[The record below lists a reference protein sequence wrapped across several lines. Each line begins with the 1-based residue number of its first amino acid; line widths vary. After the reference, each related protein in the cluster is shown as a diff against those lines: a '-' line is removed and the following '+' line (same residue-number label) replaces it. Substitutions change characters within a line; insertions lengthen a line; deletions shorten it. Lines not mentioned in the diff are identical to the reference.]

1 MVDKYKDKP
10 EELDKDIAKNWPTL
24 SQTDRN
30 DYLRA
35 AVLRLG
41 GFSPEQM

>member
-10 EELDKDIAKNWPTL
+10 EELDKDIAKQRPTL
-24 SQTDRN
+24 PQDDRN

-35 AVLRLG
+35 AVFRLG